1 MKSTRIFVLGSKEVR
16 EIKKKTEQDVKTEE
30 DDSAES
36 HTTLLLLPCK
46 EAEIYI
52 TSRQDLVE

>member
-16 EIKKKTEQDVKTEE
+16 EKTEQDVKTEE

-36 HTTLLLLPCK
+36 HTTLLPLPCK